1 LFVIAGVETPAY
13 LRGNG
18 KNDGTSKDKK
28 EADPPLRE
36 G

>member
-1 LFVIAGVETPAY
+1 VIAGVETPAY
-13 LRGNG
+13 LRDNG
-18 KNDGTSKDKK
+18 KNDAKTKK